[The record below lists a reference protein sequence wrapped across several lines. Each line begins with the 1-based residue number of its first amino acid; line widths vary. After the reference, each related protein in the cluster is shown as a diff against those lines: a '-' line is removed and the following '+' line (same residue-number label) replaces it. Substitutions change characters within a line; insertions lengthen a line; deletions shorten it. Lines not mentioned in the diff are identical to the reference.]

1 MCAPDVL
8 PLMGLAVAPAC
19 RRQTAL
25 LPVTPPPPQPTMRSM
40 RWAMPLQRIP
50 TPEDLAGTVMF
61 LASGLARY
69 ITGEILNVNGGAV
82 LSG

>member
-1 MCAPDVL
+1 
-8 PLMGLAVAPAC
+8 
-19 RRQTAL
+19 
-25 LPVTPPPPQPTMRSM
+25 M

-50 TPEDLAGTVMF
+50 TPEDLAGTILF

-69 ITGEILNVNGGAV
+69 NTGKILNVNGGAV